1 MEQRFLAGKRIVR
14 LWPLGRLVHGEYA
27 IDAPLAD
34 VLADVFNLLDLVR
47 CPQSS
52 VLRSGLVLRNEVDS
66 HRILIEV

>member
-1 MEQRFLAGKRIVR
+1 MERLLAGKRIDR
-14 LWPLGRLVHGEYA
+14 LWLLGRLMYGEYA

-52 VLRSGLVLRNEVDS
+52 VLGGALVLCNEVDS
-66 HRILIEV
+66 HRILIEI